1 MALHLPPRTPLALA
15 TLGTAPFVIGAIGAV
30 TDTVFTPFPYSSVGS
45 VIHYGVVILSFLTGI
60 LWGFASHAPQGQS
73 SYAYITGA
81 IPALYV
87 FFAVAGSDADKLEA
101 LMFGFPALLVIDTS
115 FQKSGL
121 APKWWLTLRIP
132 STLLIIACLFLT
144 RISI

>member
-1 MALHLPPRTPLALA
+1 MALAIPPRTPLALA
-15 TLGTAPFVIGAIGAV
+15 ALGTAPFIIGAIGAA
-30 TDTVFTPFPYSSVGS
+30 TDTVFTPFPSSSVES
-45 VIHYGVVILSFLTGI
+45 VIHYGIVIMSFLTGI
-60 LWGFASHAPQGQS
+60 LWGFASHSQKGQS

-115 FQKSGL
+115 FQKSAL
-121 APKWWLTLRIP
+121 TPLWWLTLRIP
-132 STLLIIACLFLT
+132 TTIVIIACLTVT
-144 RISI
+144 RLSI

>member
-1 MALHLPPRTPLALA
+1 MALAIPPRTPLALA
-15 TLGTAPFVIGAIGAV
+15 TLGTAPFIIGAIGAA
-30 TDTVFTPFPYSSVGS
+30 TDTVFTPFPSSSVES
-45 VIHYGVVILSFLTGI
+45 VIHYGIVIMSFLTGI
-60 LWGFASHAPQGQS
+60 LWGFASHSPKGQS

-115 FQKSGL
+115 FQKSTL
-121 APKWWLTLRIP
+121 TPPWWLTLRIP
-132 STLLIIACLFLT
+132 TTIVIIACLTVT
-144 RISI
+144 RLSI